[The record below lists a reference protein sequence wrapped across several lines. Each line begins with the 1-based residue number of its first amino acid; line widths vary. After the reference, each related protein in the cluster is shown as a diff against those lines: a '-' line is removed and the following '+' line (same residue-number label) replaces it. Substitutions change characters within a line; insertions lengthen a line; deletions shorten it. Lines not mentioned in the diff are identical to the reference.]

1 MIDIFGKKL
10 EGLKYPRN
18 YQARTSKELIDCRF
32 KALLADMGT
41 GKTIMMLQA
50 LQSLKTLGKLKGVLL
65 IAPKDVC
72 DLVWPVELKQEWNHI
87 IDLNYVILRGQYRDL
102 ELQRD
107 YDLYITNREQL
118 KWLYSKLWNVPK
130 KDWPFD
136 ILLIDESSIFKN
148 PKMSGGKTACTWF
161 GYIKKLIPFFN
172 RRYIMTGTP
181 GSKGY
186 LDLWSQLHL
195 VHPDIIGMSFS
206 AFRSY
211 YFERTIRGKK
221 ESVTKDGKPCYSKK
235 QIMSATYQ
243 LREQLR
249 GELEKKIAPYVIRLA
264 AKDYIEM
271 PEPIINDVYCQ
282 APKSF
287 YVYYKE
293 MERKFIAEI
302 DGDTVTAAN
311 KLVSFIKCQQFVGG
325 AVYQDETIETYEDIW
340 KLERKAAAERP
351 IIKLNEI
358 KLKKLEQI
366 LSDNPDE
373 RFLIAYTFKHEKERI
388 AKMIQDKIGD
398 DLRFIGS
405 GMTRAEK
412 IQSQDDW
419 NSGKVRLV
427 LMQSSSTK
435 YGLNLQKLG
444 GSILWYA
451 QTWSPDTYNQLN
463 ARILRQNV
471 PGIVRIHRL
480 LIEDTID
487 EMMLHILQEGK
498 ATEDSVL
505 NAMRKYYNTKL
516 KIAA

>member
-1 MIDIFGKKL
+1 MELFSQK
-10 EGLKYPRN
+10 EVGLKYPRG
-18 YQARTSKELIDCRF
+18 YQSRTSKELIDCRF

-50 LQSLKTLGKLKGVLL
+50 LQCLKTLGKLRGVLL
-65 IAPKDVC
+65 VAPKDVC
-72 DLVWPVELKQEWNHI
+72 DLVWPVEIKKEWNHL
-87 IDLNYVILRGQYRDL
+87 IDLNFVILRGQYRDL
-102 ELQRD
+102 ELSRN

-118 KWLYSKLWNVPK
+118 KWLYGKLWNVDK
-130 KDWPFD
+130 KDWPFNT
-136 ILLIDESSIFKN
+136 LLIDESSIFKN

-161 GYIKKLIPFFN
+161 GYIKKMVPYFD

-186 LDLWSQLHL
+186 LDMWSQLYL
-195 VHPDIIGMSFS
+195 VHPHILGASFS
-206 AFRSY
+206 AFRSQ
-211 YFERTIRGKK
+211 YFERTIKGKK
-221 ESVTKDGKPCYSKK
+221 QGMTKDGKPCYTKK
-235 QIMSATYQ
+235 QIVSASYS

-249 GELEKKIAPYVIRLA
+249 PELEEKIAPYVIRLA
-264 AKDYIEM
+264 AKDYIDM

-282 APKSF
+282 TPKSF

-293 MERKFIAEI
+293 MEKKFIAEI
-302 DGDTVTAAN
+302 DGEEVTAAN
-311 KLVSFIKCQQFVGG
+311 KLVSFIKCQQLVSG
-325 AVYQDETIETYEDIW
+325 AIYKDESIETYEDLW

-351 IIKLNEI
+351 VLEVNSIKLN
-358 KLKKLEQI
+358 KLEQI
-366 LSDNPDE
+366 LTDNPDE

-388 AKMIQDKIGD
+388 AKMIRNKIGD

-405 GMTRAEK
+405 GMKRAEK

-444 GSILWYA
+444 GSIMWYS

-471 PGIVRIHRL
+471 VGDVRIHRL

-487 EMMLHILQEGK
+487 EMMLHILEVGK
-498 ATEDSVL
+498 ANEDSVL
-505 NAMRKYYNTKL
+505 NAMRDYYNNKL
-516 KIAA
+516 KKAA